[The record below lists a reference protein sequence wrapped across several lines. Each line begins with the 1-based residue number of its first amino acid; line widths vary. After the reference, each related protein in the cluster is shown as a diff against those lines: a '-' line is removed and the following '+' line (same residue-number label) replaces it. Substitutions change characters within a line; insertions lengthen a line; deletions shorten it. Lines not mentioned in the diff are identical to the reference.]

1 MKGIKFFGILA
12 AASLLFSV
20 SAFAQ
25 ENNNRD
31 ENGNVVKGPYVTNPS
46 VWDNAFIGVAGG
58 INLLYDGG
66 FNHGIGVATD
76 LTLGKWFTPTIGL
89 RAGWQGL
96 NLSNRTPA
104 HPFVTGAGDVAAFNY
119 IHGDVMW
126 NMIQGIW
133 GYKETRVWNLAPYL
147 TMGISTLGDG
157 DGVIFER
164 PALAYTAG
172 LGLYNQFR
180 LSDKWDFT
188 ADIRGLIV
196 PGKEIAGGF
205 MDGILSVTVGLAYK
219 LGKTGFNRLSSV
231 MPVVIPVPFTTD
243 QYNALADKV
252 KALEAEN
259 SELKDKIAALEDENA
274 KLKNM
279 LTDDNDYVYEDGQ
292 FKKVSKPVATPA
304 TVYFNIDSAVISER
318 EKAHLE
324 FYAENLAEDAQLLL
338 VGSADK
344 ETGTAAYNQKLSEK
358 RAEAVKKYFVSK
370 GVSADNI
377 ETRGEGSSNNVYNT
391 PAKNRACTIRIK

>member
-25 ENNNRD
+25 ENNNKD
-31 ENGNVVKGPYVTNPS
+31 ENGNVVKGPYVTN
-46 VWDNAFIGVAGG
+46 NGFFNNTFLTLGV
-58 INLLYDGG
+58 G
-66 FNHGIGVATD
+66 FNAGLNLENGGAIPFVQGNGGLGVD
-76 LTLGKWFTPTIGL
+76 LGFGKWFTPTVGA
-89 RAGWQGL
+89 RL
-96 NLSNRTPA
+96 NYHGISNEVLGNGFGNIPQHFITA
-104 HPFVTGAGDVAAFNY
+104 DLLWSFTDAV
-119 IHGDVMW
+119 
-126 NMIQGIW
+126 W
-133 GYKETRVWNLAPYL
+133 GYKETRKWNVAPYA
-147 TMGISTLGDG
+147 S
-157 DGVIFER
+157 
-164 PALAYTAG
+164 AG
-172 LGLYNQFR
+172 LGIVDGDNEWLLGFGFLNNIFLTER
-180 LSDKWDFT
+180 L
-188 ADIRGLIV
+188 GLIFDLRAMIAKASTYNV
-196 PGKEIAGGF
+196 PATKAIGRFEF
-205 MDGILSVTVGLAYK
+205 PLSLTVGLSYK
-219 LGKTGFNRLSSV
+219 FGKTGFNRLSSV

-252 KALEAEN
+252 KALEVEN

-274 KLKNM
+274 KLKNL
-279 LTDDNDYVYEDGQ
+279 LTDDNDYVYEDGE
-292 FKKVSKPVATPA
+292 FKKVGKAVSTPA

-391 PAKNRACTIRIK
+391 PAKNRACTIKIK

>member
-31 ENGNVVKGPYVTNPS
+31 ENGNVVKGPYVTNNS
-46 VWDNAFIGVAGG
+46 FWDNTFVNLGIGLNGG
-58 INLLYDGG
+58 MNLENGGSVPFVQRDGG
-66 FNHGIGVATD
+66 LAVD
-76 LTLGKWFTPTIGL
+76 LGFGKWFTPTVGA
-89 RAGWQGL
+89 RL
-96 NLSNRTPA
+96 NYLGISNEVNDGGFGNTPQ
-104 HPFVTGAGDVAAFNY
+104 HFITGDLLWSFTDAV
-119 IHGDVMW
+119 
-126 NMIQGIW
+126 W
-133 GYKETRVWNLAPYL
+133 GYKETRKWNVAPYA
-147 TMGISTLGDG
+147 S
-157 DGVIFER
+157 
-164 PALAYTAG
+164 AG
-172 LGLYNQFR
+172 LGM
-180 LSDKWDFT
+180 
-188 ADIRGLIV
+188 I
-196 PGKEIAGGF
+196 GG
-205 MDGILSVTVGLAYK
+205 DNEWLVGAGILNNIFLTERLGLMVDLRAMIAKASTYQVPSTKTIGRFEFPVSLTVGLAYK

-279 LTDDNDYVYEDGQ
+279 LTDENDYVYEDGQ

-391 PAKNRACTIRIK
+391 PAKNRACTIKIK